1 MTPSKPGRNDRS
13 DSGYDSSSFV
23 MPSTLPLTP
32 GESSVNASISSSQI
46 LPPPEGTQET
56 AGLADS
62 EAALT
67 QEKLYSNSDAITSTG
82 NDHLNSEP
90 FPLQNTLNFELDYAD
105 LSNFNTND
113 ELGNYDFS
121 QNLDGFF

>member
-1 MTPSKPGRNDRS
+1 MTASKPDRHDRS
-13 DSGYDSSSFV
+13 DSGYDSSSLV

-32 GESSVNASISSSQI
+32 GESSVNTSASSSQTL
-46 LPPPEGTQET
+46 LPPERSQET
-56 AGLADS
+56 TGHADS

-67 QEKLYSNSDAITSTG
+67 QTNLDSHADAITSTG

-90 FPLQNTLNFELDYAD
+90 YLSQNPFDFELDYAD
-105 LSNFNTND
+105 LSNFDTND
-113 ELGNYDFS
+113 EFGNYDFS